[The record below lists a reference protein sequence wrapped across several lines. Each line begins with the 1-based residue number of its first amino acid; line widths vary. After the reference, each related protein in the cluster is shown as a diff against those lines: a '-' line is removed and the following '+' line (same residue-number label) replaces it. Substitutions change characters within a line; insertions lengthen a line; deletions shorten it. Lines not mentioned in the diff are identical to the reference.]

1 MTSRTPGSENQAI
14 EVFFSYAHEDEE
26 LRDELAKHLKL
37 LERQKVIAAWHDR
50 EIGAGTEWKHSIEQ
64 RLNSAQVILL
74 LISADFLASDFCWGV
89 ELRRAME
96 RHEAGEARVI
106 PVILRPVD
114 WRSAQFDKL
123 QALPKNAL
131 PITTWSNQD
140 EAFLDIARGIRQVV
154 KELQEPEELEK
165 PVSLSPKLGET
176 QRSEETTSPS
186 PSLRLDEEV
195 REVEERASGIGVGLT
210 KEYTALEELLT
221 KKQWR
226 AADEETAKQI
236 LEKGDKDKKGWLSLK
251 DILEFPCEDL
261 DQIDKLWIGAS
272 DGQFGFSVQKEIWEE
287 LGKGTDNKT
296 EYKLREKLGWYQ
308 KEYSKI
314 PVLEDGVDSSAAP
327 KGHLPFRCLSEKK
340 FGSKAENNFVSG
352 ILVFLVNLLQRCS
365 MS

>member
-26 LRDELAKHLKL
+26 LRDELAKHLSL
-37 LERQKVIAAWHDR
+37 LERQKVIAAWYDR

-114 WRSAQFDKL
+114 WRSAQFGQL

-140 EAFLDIARGIRQVV
+140 EAFLDVARGIRQVV

-165 PVSLSPKLGET
+165 PVSPSPKLGET
-176 QRSEETTSPS
+176 QRSQETTSPS
-186 PSLRLDEEV
+186 PKPPTVLPEKRLQASDRQRLADLEGLLELLYEKLSEFERELFITASPPAKFELKQRIKREVLPYIRRYEEEYWDLYPTETIDISDEEA
-195 REVEERASGIGVGLT
+195 ESQLAQVEQAVE
-210 KEYTALEELLT
+210 
-221 KKQWR
+221 
-226 AADEETAKQI
+226 
-236 LEKGDKDKKGWLSLK
+236 
-251 DILEFPCEDL
+251 
-261 DQIDKLWIGAS
+261 
-272 DGQFGFSVQKEIWEE
+272 
-287 LGKGTDNKT
+287 
-296 EYKLREKLGWYQ
+296 
-308 KEYSKI
+308 
-314 PVLEDGVDSSAAP
+314 
-327 KGHLPFRCLSEKK
+327 
-340 FGSKAENNFVSG
+340 
-352 ILVFLVNLLQRCS
+352 
-365 MS
+365 